1 MLNLQT
7 IANLCNGKLIGN
19 NINVANFTFNSNS
32 MPHNGM
38 FIALSTGK
46 VNGHIYLQHAKQNGA
61 CSFLVEE
68 DFLNNNKYLLLSL
81 TNIVVVKNTYQAML
95 TLATYMRSNYSK
107 SNCLIG
113 ITGSVGKTSTK
124 EMLSVALDG
133 NNVFKTSGNF
143 NNHIGVPFSLLHL
156 TNKHNYAVIEM
167 GMSQANEIDFLSN
180 LAKPNIA
187 IITAIGNAHSQ
198 NFSSIN
204 QIAQAKA
211 EIINGLSN
219 NGSVIL
225 NYDDTF
231 YNYLYQYSTQHNKN
245 VVSVSVGNN
254 NANCFV
260 VSCCFYNYN
269 NSFGFKVV
277 ASIFNN
283 IVEYNIQSIYKHNIL
298 LSLFTLACAY
308 LTNANLQTVASNL
321 SNYSVPIGRGS
332 CITLKNNCLL
342 IDDSY
347 NASYASVQAG
357 LRALTNIQQTKV
369 LILGE
374 MLELG
379 HIAKTEHE
387 KLATDVLESQPSLVI
402 LIGNNMQYLLPK
414 INNMVKTIYY
424 NNVADNFNNILN
436 TIQQNLNNNTAL
448 FIKGSYGSKTWKIAQ
463 YIREHND

>member
-7 IANLCNGKLIGN
+7 ITTLCNGKLIGS
-19 NINVANFTFNSNS
+19 NININNFTFNSN
-32 MPHNGM
+32 NVQANTM

-68 DFLNNNKYLLLSL
+68 DFFNNNKYLLLSL
-81 TNIVVVKNTYQAML
+81 SNIVVVKNTYQAML

-107 SNCLIG
+107 SNHLIG

-124 EMLSVALDG
+124 EILSVALG
-133 NNVFKTSGNF
+133 SNNVFKTSGNF
-143 NNHIGVPFSLLHL
+143 NNHIGVPFCLLHL
-156 TNKHNYAVIEM
+156 TNNYNYAVIEM

-204 QIAQAKA
+204 QIAEAKA

-231 YNYLYQYSTQHNKN
+231 YNYLYQYSTKHNKN

-260 VSCCFYNYN
+260 VSCTFYNNN

-277 ASIFNN
+277 ASVFNN
-283 IVEYNIQSIYKHNIL
+283 IVQYTIQSIYKHNVL
-298 LSLFTLACAY
+298 LSLFALACAY
-308 LTNANLQTVASNL
+308 LTNTNLQTVANNL
-321 SNYSVPIGRGS
+321 INYSVPIGRGS
-332 CITLKNNCLL
+332 CVALKNNCLL

-347 NASYASVQAG
+347 NASYASMQAG
-357 LRALTNIQQTKV
+357 LKALANLQQSKILV
-369 LILGE
+369 LGE

-379 HIAKTEHE
+379 DITKSEHE
-387 KLATDVLESQPSLVI
+387 KLAIDVLESQPTLVI
-402 LIGNNMQYLLPK
+402 LVGNNMQYLLPK
-414 INNMVKTIYY
+414 INTKVKTIYY
-424 NNVADNFNNILN
+424 NNVTDNFSNILS
-436 TIQQNLNNNTAL
+436 TIQQNLSNNTAV